1 MDRNAV
7 SHTLACQSGHGLGT
21 QVYDTKA
28 AKKVLMFVLFFFFF
42 GGGEGGRFDKH
53 THHFR
58 RTWVY
63 GYSLYQ

>member
-1 MDRNAV
+1 M

-42 GGGEGGRFDKH
+42 GGGGGGE
-53 THHFR
+53 
-58 RTWVY
+58 V
-63 GYSLYQ
+63 